1 MSGRSPPLAALLLP
15 GVLVV
20 AYDGLAHY
28 VSTIPD
34 AARWAAAVTALPAAG
49 LLVGLVG
56 RRFGRAAALAA
67 GVALALALLAAVLW
81 PRLPAAPGGHM
92 SLLYLA
98 QYLATNLALAYYFGH
113 TLGAGRTPACT
124 RFAAILDPA
133 MSPRVQRYTR
143 HVTLAWTLFF
153 VLSAAT
159 SALLYACAPAH
170 AWSTFSNLLYLPSLA
185 AMFAVDGLVR
195 RLFVPPDER
204 HGILESLRAYL
215 ASTRSGTDT
224 APLSGTPIRQ

>member
-49 LLVGLVG
+49 LLLGLVG
-56 RRFGRAAALAA
+56 RRCGRVVALAA
-67 GVALALALLAAVLW
+67 GIALALLAAMLW
-81 PRLPAAPGGHM
+81 SRLPADLGGRL

-159 SALLYACAPAH
+159 SALLYAFASAD

-185 AMFAVDGLVR
+185 LMFAVEGLIR
-195 RLFVPPDER
+195 RLVVPPDER
-204 HGILESLRAYL
+204 HGILESIRAYL
-215 ASTRSGTDT
+215 ASTRAGDRP